1 MFFHKNNNFEIGTS
15 EGKLQQLFSR
25 NQFEVCKKSFAQ
37 IEMVPNTVIS
47 LKETVRKLSNLG
59 GQAYDSC
66 NCKQQCK
73 TSKCKYKVA
82 GKLCT
87 S

>member
-1 MFFHKNNNFEIGTS
+1 
-15 EGKLQQLFSR
+15 
-25 NQFEVCKKSFAQ
+25 
-37 IEMVPNTVIS
+37 MVPNAVIS
-47 LKETVRKLSNLG
+47 LKEAVRKLSNLG
-59 GQAYDSC
+59 GQGYVSY

-73 TSKCKYKVA
+73 TSKCKCKVA